1 VKQRIYF
8 FRWGITREI
17 SFISRRTGSLPLA
30 GAIEPLEV
38 ARPFVPFGAGRD
50 AMLSSKRRFLVAGS
64 EDRGPRLQTC
74 RDI

>member
-8 FRWGITREI
+8 FRWGITREM

-30 GAIEPLEV
+30 GEPLEV
-38 ARPFVPFGAGRD
+38 ACPFGAGRD
-50 AMLSSKRRFLVAGS
+50 AMLSLRRRFLVAGS
-64 EDRGPRLQTC
+64 EDRGARLQTC